1 MKVKTRFGSYE
12 VAGYKT
18 LSRDGLVLSKPT
30 KEDCYLVITTDGQG
44 IILSDVQNWE
54 QLKKGKGL
62 PKTATAK

>member
-1 MKVKTRFGSYE
+1 MKVKTQYGSYD
-12 VAGYKT
+12 VAGYKV

-44 IILSDVQNWE
+44 IMPSHIQNWD

-62 PKTATAK
+62 PETTTVK